1 MARFATTRWS
11 LIRDARD
18 PELARSALEEICRA
32 YRAPVLVYVRRHGY
46 SMVDAEDLTQDFFV
60 RFLEAHLDAAADPA
74 RGHFRG
80 LLLTA
85 LKRFLIS
92 ADTASHA
99 KKRGGGLQRTEHD
112 DELDRLPA
120 RESES
125 PEQAFERAWALTV
138 LEHAFTRL
146 RAEAERA
153 GKIQL
158 FEQLIPYVGER
169 PTGDEYQ
176 SIAKELGLRTNT
188 VAVAVHRLRTRL
200 RALVR
205 EELADTCDDAGT
217 VDAEMEALRGTL
229 DRVAA

>member
-1 MARFATTRWS
+1 
-11 LIRDARD
+11 
-18 PELARSALEEICRA
+18 
-32 YRAPVLVYVRRHGY
+32 
-46 SMVDAEDLTQDFFV
+46 MVDAEDLTQDFFV
-60 RFLEAHLDAAADPA
+60 RFLEGHLDAAADPA

-92 ADTASHA
+92 SEIASHA
-99 KKRGGGLQRTEHD
+99 KKRGGGLQRAEHD

-153 GKIQL
+153 G
-158 FEQLIPYVGER
+158 
-169 PTGDEYQ
+169 Q
-176 SIAKELGLRTNT
+176 SNCSNSSSPMWASDLPVTST
-188 VAVAVHRLRTRL
+188 
-200 RALVR
+200 RALR
-205 EELADTCDDAGT
+205 NSWGCEPT
-217 VDAEMEALRGTL
+217 R
-229 DRVAA
+229 